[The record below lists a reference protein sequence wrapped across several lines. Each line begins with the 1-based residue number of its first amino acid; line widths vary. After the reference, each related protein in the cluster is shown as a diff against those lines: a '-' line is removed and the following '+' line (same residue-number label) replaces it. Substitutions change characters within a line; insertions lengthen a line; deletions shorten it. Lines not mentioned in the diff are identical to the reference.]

1 MDNGTEFADF
11 DGLKR
16 SQRNKKDTGMD
27 EPLPPESFLVYKA
40 PLKRF
45 A

>member
-16 SQRNKKDTGMD
+16 SQRNKKDTAVVEKKQRLYLLLYNPG
-27 EPLPPESFLVYKA
+27 A
-40 PLKRF
+40 
-45 A
+45 